1 MRHSLILFCLM
12 SAVATGPLLAQ
23 DSTTVVRVEKL
34 EKEMKAVQRKVFPN
48 GKLMEPEIGP
58 TETGQGGV
66 PSSGPIIDLT
76 ARVDALENQM
86 RSMTGQIETNT
97 NRIKKLEDALKKMQ
111 AGEGAPVASSPT
123 NAPAKITPAVTDPE
137 LPPVRVASTAP
148 VAPPVTTAKP
158 AAPKSAIVPPK
169 APATRDAPIKIDPKR
184 KAAVA
189 AIEIPDTGD
198 ATEDSY
204 TYGFRLWNAK
214 FYPEAQVK
222 LKEFMDKYP
231 KHRRASY
238 AQNLLGRA
246 YMDEGKTARA
256 AVAFYENY
264 TKNPKG
270 ERAAESL
277 YYLGVV
283 MTKRNELDRA
293 CKVYDE
299 FNDVYGASAS
309 SDLKTRVTKG
319 RTDAKCTG

>member
-1 MRHSLILFCLM
+1 MRHSLILFALM
-12 SAVATGPLLAQ
+12 SAVAVGPVMAQ
-23 DSTTVVRVEKL
+23 DATVPARVDRL

-48 GKLMEPEIGP
+48 GKLLEPEIGP

-76 ARVDALENQM
+76 ARVDSLENQL
-86 RSMTGQIETNT
+86 RTLTGQVETNT

-111 AGEGAPVASSPT
+111 AGDGTPVASG
-123 NAPAKITPAVTDPE
+123 PAKITPAATDPE
-137 LPPVRVASTAP
+137 LPPVRVASTTA
-148 VAPPVTTAKP
+148 VAQPSATPKP
-158 AAPKSAIVPPK
+158 AASKSAIIPPK
-169 APATRDAPIKIDPKR
+169 APTAKDAPIKIDPKR

-189 AIEIPDTGD
+189 AIEIPNTGD
-198 ATEDSY
+198 AAEDSY

-214 FYPEAQVK
+214 FHPEAQVK
-222 LKEFMDKYP
+222 LKEFMEKYP

-256 AVAFYENY
+256 AVAFYDNY

-299 FNDVYGASAS
+299 FNDVYGATASAG
-309 SDLKTRVTKG
+309 LKSQVTKG

>member
-12 SAVATGPLLAQ
+12 SAVATGPVLAQ
-23 DSTTVVRVEKL
+23 DAATVVRVEKL

-48 GKLMEPEIGP
+48 GKLLEPEIGP

-111 AGEGAPVASSPT
+111 AGEGAPVAAAPT
-123 NAPAKITPAVTDPE
+123 NTPAKITPPATDPE
-137 LPPVRVASTAP
+137 LPPVRVATAP
-148 VAPPVTTAKP
+148 TPTP
-158 AAPKSAIVPPK
+158 AAPKPAPVKSAIVPPK
-169 APATRDAPIKIDPKR
+169 APATKDAPIKIDPKR

-309 SDLKTRVTKG
+309 ADLKTRVTKG